1 MPVCSIKGC
10 EEALDKYPH
19 TEIVLCKKHLAAAI
33 NLIEVLKTSASLLME
48 LQESGRVPP
57 TTAKGKK
64 TLRSDEE
71 IREVVLRILG
81 KSGRAVVSSIMN
93 NYDVERGDFP
103 TKSARVIAVMK
114 SMSIMAEDPSLT
126 LIPRGIDTILVRKE
140 AQQQA
145 HQGSAA
151 TQ

>member
-1 MPVCSIKGC
+1 MLVCSIKGC

-81 KSGRAVVSSIMN
+81 KSGRAMVSSIMN

-114 SMSIMAEDPSLT
+114 SIMAEDPSLT

-145 HQGSAA
+145 QQGSAA